1 MSRTIHVGAM
11 PAALTNLVAE
21 KTTGTA
27 AAGGMSFLDI
37 ALRETA
43 KKEHADTGFQ
53 RDQMNLGQY
62 KQYISGRISAIP
74 VNPTRA
80 LESLSVKISDAGFQ
94 AMKDD
99 PEYEEWVLATL
110 ENIWSTPVFG
120 NLGSYNTYCIGA
132 DRESFRVQSIDLDK
146 EKELMELLDKMNGS
160 NTDETFWERRHRQH
174 EEYME
179 LAQHEAMLRK
189 LRSGT
194 MTAAELLLGGL
205 V

>member
-21 KTTGTA
+21 KTTGAA

-160 NTDETFWERRHRQH
+160 NTDETFWERRHRS
-174 EEYME
+174 EE
-179 LAQHEAMLRK
+179 R
-189 LRSGT
+189 R
-194 MTAAELLLGGL
+194 GGKECRL
-205 V
+205 

>member
-1 MSRTIHVGAM
+1 M
-11 PAALTNLVAE
+11 
-21 KTTGTA
+21 
-27 AAGGMSFLDI
+27 
-37 ALRETA
+37 
-43 KKEHADTGFQ
+43 
-53 RDQMNLGQY
+53 
-62 KQYISGRISAIP
+62 
-74 VNPTRA
+74 
-80 LESLSVKISDAGFQ
+80 
-94 AMKDD
+94 
-99 PEYEEWVLATL
+99 LATL